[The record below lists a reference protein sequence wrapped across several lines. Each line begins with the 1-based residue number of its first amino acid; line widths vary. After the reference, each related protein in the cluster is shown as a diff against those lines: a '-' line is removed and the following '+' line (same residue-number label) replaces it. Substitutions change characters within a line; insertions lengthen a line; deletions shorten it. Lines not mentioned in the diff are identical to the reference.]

1 MQVFTL
7 LFDTS
12 GNGTYVK
19 AFKTRNKALSYLS
32 NWDDDYDMPSIIAE
46 IEKEGYY
53 HDEEGEFSIIL
64 ESHNI

>member
-12 GNGTYVK
+12 GNGTYAK
-19 AFKTRNKALSYLS
+19 AFKTKSKALSFLEK
-32 NWDDDYDMPSIIAE
+32 WDNDLPMQSIIAE